1 MFKSLAFLGLIA
13 LTYAL
18 PPPLPEIVPIPK
30 DVHEAAVAENNDKP
44 IHEHVV
50 PEPKQ
55 SSSITLAAGETK
67 TFTSPG
73 FSNSYANNLNVN
85 WYFNSPAGTTI
96 TIQCDPFHIEE
107 HSACAYDV
115 LILSMTGSTTYSD
128 GQAFCG
134 RGILSPKTTS
144 GNRLSVRLQTD
155 SSNPSSMYK
164 YLFSCQVT
172 ASGIAAPTTTS
183 APVPYKPAPSTCA
196 CGQRNSANR
205 IVGGTN
211 ALKNEFPWRIGM
223 KKSSNGGIFCGGSI
237 ISPNYVMTAAHCT
250 AGIALGELT
259 LVTVGD
265 HDVSTTTET
274 ASQNVKVVEIKQHK
288 SYDARNFNNDI
299 SLLRL
304 EKPLNFSSTIM
315 PVCLPF
321 NYVSTS
327 FEGQMIMA
335 GGWGTLSQGGSQ
347 PTILQKVELP
357 FMSTTECKKYY
368 GTSITDNMICTY
380 KPGQDTCQGDSGGSI
395 EARTP
400 NSFYTAIGVVSWGN
414 GCAQVNGPGVYA
426 KVTNYLTWIKENTQ
440 GESFC
445 EK

>member
-18 PPPLPEIVPIPK
+18 PPPEVYPVPK
-30 DVHEAAVAENNDKP
+30 DVHAAAEPSDKP

-55 SSSITLAAGETK
+55 SSSITLAAGESRTL
-67 TFTSPG
+67 TSPG
-73 FSNSYANNLNVN
+73 FANNYANNLNVN
-85 WYFNSPAGTTI
+85 WYFTSPAGTTI
-96 TIQCDPFHIEE
+96 SIKCDQFNVED
-107 HSACAYDV
+107 HSSCAYDA
-115 LILSMTGSTTYSD
+115 LILSLSGSTTFSD
-128 GQAFCG
+128 AMYFCG
-134 RGILSPKTTS
+134 RGIMSPRSTS
-144 GNRLSVRLQTD
+144 SNRLSVKLSTD
-155 SSNPSSMYK
+155 SSNPTSAYK
-164 YLFSCQVT
+164 YLFSCQIT
-172 ASGIAAPTTTS
+172 ASGSAQPTTTVAS
-183 APVPYKPAPSTCA
+183 VPYKPADSSCV
-196 CGQRNSANR
+196 CGQRNSGTR

-223 KKSSNGGIFCGGSI
+223 KNSLNGGIFCGGSL

-250 AGIALGELT
+250 AGIAAGAT
-259 LVTVGD
+259 VYVTVGD
-265 HDVSTTTET
+265 HDVSTSTET
-274 ASQNVKVVEIKQHK
+274 ASLNVKVVEIKQHK
-288 SYDARNFNNDI
+288 AYNSKNFDNDI

-304 EKPLNFSSTIM
+304 ETPVTFSNNIM

-327 FEGQMIMA
+327 WEGQMIMA
-335 GGWGTLSQGGSQ
+335 GGWGTLTQGGKQ

-357 FMSTTECKKYY
+357 FMNTAQCRQYY

-395 EARTP
+395 EGRTP
-400 NSFYTAIGVVSWGN
+400 NSFYTAIGVVSWGA
-414 GCAQVNGPGVYA
+414 GCAQENGPGVYA
-426 KVTNYLTWIKENTQ
+426 KVTNYLTWIKDNTS